1 MTETKTIRFL
11 SIIGCL
17 LAGMAA
23 SCSSRQVAPNE
34 EGISVQKMTGFPEG
48 EPGFSLGVSA
58 CYAGIYQG
66 ELLIAG
72 GCNFPETPAAEGG
85 KKKFYQGIYAADASA
100 DSVFVWRKVGQL
112 PVAAAYGVSVS
123 TPRGI
128 VCVGGSNENG
138 SLSTVYRLSL
148 SDDKQAVIVDTLPSL
163 PCTMD
168 NMSGSVVDYTLFVAG
183 GNVNGKPSNGLYCLN
198 LGNPETG
205 WQQLPDFPGAP
216 RVQPVCVGSV
226 KRMRHFYICGEV
238 FRAFDGRS
246 ATLSTDGYC
255 YSPSLQQWQPVSTP
269 IGSDSVPVALG
280 GGAGIALT
288 DSLILCTGG
297 VNKDIFLSALQREE
311 MMKAA
316 VTGGNQVA
324 VDSLKSEAKT
334 YMLHPAEWYR
344 FNDRILIYNTRRDK
358 WEEAVRSQDVAR
370 AGAALTTGQGQTF
383 FNING
388 ELKPGIRTPEIAKIM
403 ID

>member
-138 SLSTVYRLSL
+138 SLSAVYRLSL

-168 NMSGSVVDYTLFVAG
+168 NMSGSVVDYTLFVA
-183 GNVNGKPSNGLYCLN
+183 
-198 LGNPETG
+198 
-205 WQQLPDFPGAP
+205 
-216 RVQPVCVGSV
+216 
-226 KRMRHFYICGEV
+226 
-238 FRAFDGRS
+238 
-246 ATLSTDGYC
+246 
-255 YSPSLQQWQPVSTP
+255 
-269 IGSDSVPVALG
+269 
-280 GGAGIALT
+280 
-288 DSLILCTGG
+288 
-297 VNKDIFLSALQREE
+297 
-311 MMKAA
+311 
-316 VTGGNQVA
+316 
-324 VDSLKSEAKT
+324 
-334 YMLHPAEWYR
+334 
-344 FNDRILIYNTRRDK
+344 
-358 WEEAVRSQDVAR
+358 
-370 AGAALTTGQGQTF
+370 
-383 FNING
+383 
-388 ELKPGIRTPEIAKIM
+388 
-403 ID
+403 

>member
-1 MTETKTIRFL
+1 
-11 SIIGCL
+11 
-17 LAGMAA
+17 
-23 SCSSRQVAPNE
+23 
-34 EGISVQKMTGFPEG
+34 MTGFPEG

-138 SLSTVYRLSL
+138 SLSAVYRLSL

-216 RVQPVCVGSV
+216 RVQHVWDSV

-238 FRAFDGRS
+238 FPGHSMGGLQLF
-246 ATLSTDGYC
+246 LLTDTVIPPLCNNGN
-255 YSPSLQQWQPVSTP
+255 PSL
-269 IGSDSVPVALG
+269 L
-280 GGAGIALT
+280 
-288 DSLILCTGG
+288 
-297 VNKDIFLSALQREE
+297 R
-311 MMKAA
+311 
-316 VTGGNQVA
+316 
-324 VDSLKSEAKT
+324 
-334 YMLHPAEWYR
+334 
-344 FNDRILIYNTRRDK
+344 
-358 WEEAVRSQDVAR
+358 
-370 AGAALTTGQGQTF
+370 
-383 FNING
+383 
-388 ELKPGIRTPEIAKIM
+388 
-403 ID
+403 